1 MPHLDP
7 VAISAP
13 GLGAVQQSA
22 AVEAARELEELGVT
36 TLWGP
41 GGQADPLP
49 LDRALLAGT
58 DRLVVINGIIP
69 IGTVPA
75 PEVGVAAAEL
85 EAAHPGRFLVGLGGA
100 HSRRPRTQMA
110 NYLDQ
115 LGSVPQDRLIL
126 AALGPRMLEL
136 ARGRAGG
143 AYPYLVSTAY
153 VRQAKG
159 VLGPDRALA
168 VLVLVAFEPDRAR
181 AREVMGPTLESFA
194 DSPAYRANVSRM
206 GFEEGELSSVADRF
220 LDALTIWGSDDR
232 IVERV
237 AAYQEAGADQVVL
250 RVADRDGAAL
260 PRGEWRR
267 LAELFFR

>member
-69 IGTVPA
+69 IVTVPA
-75 PEVGVAAAEL
+75 SEVAVAAAEL

-115 LGSVPQDRLIL
+115 LGGVPQDRLIL
-126 AALGPRMLEL
+126 AALGPQMLEL
-136 ARGRAGG
+136 AHERAAG

-168 VLVLVAFEPDRAR
+168 VLVAFEPDLVG
-181 AREVMGPTLESFA
+181 AREMMGPTLKSLA
-194 DSPAYRANVSRM
+194 GSSAYRANVSRM
-206 GFEEGELSSVADRF
+206 GPTPPDRR
-220 LDALTIWGSDDR
+220 DT
-232 IVERV
+232 
-237 AAYQEAGADQVVL
+237 VL
-250 RVADRDGAAL
+250 G
-260 PRGEWRR
+260 
-267 LAELFFR
+267 